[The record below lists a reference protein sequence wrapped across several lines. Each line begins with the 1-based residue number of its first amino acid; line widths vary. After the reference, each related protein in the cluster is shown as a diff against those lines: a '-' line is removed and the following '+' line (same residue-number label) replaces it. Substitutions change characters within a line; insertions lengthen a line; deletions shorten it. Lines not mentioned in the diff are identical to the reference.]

1 MHTIGYD
8 NNVSPY
14 SRNVTT
20 RLYTC
25 TCTGMQV
32 CGHIPAHRCSVY
44 IILYMYTLIIPLCD
58 CLLQEGISPLHV
70 ASQQGHTGIVQV
82 LLDHGAQPNILTKV
96 AIQYRHAVYDHIPAV
111 CM

>member
-14 SRNVTT
+14 SSNVTT

-32 CGHIPAHRCSVY
+32 CGHIPAVRTGLNRRYVGDMC
-44 IILYMYTLIIPLCD
+44 TLISIATMICF
-58 CLLQEGISPLHV
+58 
-70 ASQQGHTGIVQV
+70 
-82 LLDHGAQPNILTKV
+82 
-96 AIQYRHAVYDHIPAV
+96 
-111 CM
+111 M